1 MLALGFAGA
10 IAGLEGPPERLG
22 RRLEC
27 ERAQIVDGELRCDG
41 ELIAGCPGGGAPGAG
56 DAVQTKDCAVARMDP
71 EQLAAL
77 GQPVDVQTASAEELA
92 SLPGIGPALA
102 GRIIAGRPY
111 ASVDEL
117 ERVKGIG
124 PKRLA
129 AMRARAR
136 VSSTLRPPSR

>member
-1 MLALGFAGA
+1 M
-10 IAGLEGPPERLG
+10 GLDRPPERLG
-22 RRLEC
+22 RGLEC
-27 ERAQIVDGELRCDG
+27 SRAQIVDGELRCEG
-41 ELIAGCPGGGAPGAG
+41 ELIERCPGGAALAAG
-56 DAVQTKDCAVARMDP
+56 DAVRTRDCALSRMAP

-129 AMRARAR
+129 AIRERAR
-136 VSSTLRPPSR
+136 VAASLRPPSR